1 MPTIKS
7 SKKRAILSRES
18 QKANTVLRSRM
29 KNTIK
34 ACREAAPD
42 GEDRDM
48 LLQRAFSSIDKAAKH
63 NIIHK
68 RNADRKKSRLQRSMN
83 ADRG

>member
-1 MPTIKS
+1 MPNIKS
-7 SKKRAILSRES
+7 SKKRAVLSRES
-18 QKANTVLRSRM
+18 QKANIVVRSRM

-34 ACREAAPD
+34 ACREASPD
-42 GEDRDM
+42 AQDREV

-68 RNADRKKSRLQRSMN
+68 RNADRKKSRLQKNMN
-83 ADRG
+83 AES